1 MLVLLAC
8 APPSAAAILAQLR
21 KAAFPVDAFPLARCA
36 WDASACAH
44 RAAVADAFPAL
55 PLRRDAGA
63 EKLAAPELDVP
74 ALGAVQWA
82 GPAVLSQSEPSA
94 GAVELHKP
102 DVAQSAA
109 LSPGARELLKLAA
122 VSPVSL
128 CLPVR

>member
-1 MLVLLAC
+1 
-8 APPSAAAILAQLR
+8 
-21 KAAFPVDAFPLARCA
+21 
-36 WDASACAH
+36 
-44 RAAVADAFPAL
+44 VADAFPAL
-55 PLRRDAGA
+55 PLRQDADV

-82 GPAVLSQSEPSA
+82 GPAAPLQSELSA

-102 DVAQSAA
+102 DVVQSAA
-109 LSPGARELLKLAA
+109 LSPAARELQKLPA